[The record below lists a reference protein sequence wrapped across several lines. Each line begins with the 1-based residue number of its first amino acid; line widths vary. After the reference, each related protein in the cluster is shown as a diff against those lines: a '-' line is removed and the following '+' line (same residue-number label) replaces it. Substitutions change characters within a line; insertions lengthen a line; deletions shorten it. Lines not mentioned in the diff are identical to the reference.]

1 MAAPPSSCLG
11 RPARTRPSSTLRG
24 WLTVSA
30 ENGDGHELLR
40 GRRRPCKQAVR
51 RDAQGMPTGAPRG
64 SGHVAPAAGEL
75 PRVTLLGQ
83 RDHTHREPGGRGVDH
98 APVAHSRG
106 LYRRTRTCS
115 TRRTSRATTALKST
129 PVPPMRATG
138 ITRRNRPRSVSYTHL
153 RAHETDSYLVCRLL
167 LEKKK

>member
-1 MAAPPSSCLG
+1 MAAPILLTPRS
-11 RPARTRPSSTLRG
+11 TRPHP
-24 WLTVSA
+24 TVVDVA
-30 ENGDGHELLR
+30 RLAHR
-40 GRRRPCKQAVR
+40 IGRRRR
-51 RDAQGMPTGAPRG
+51 RARASSRE
-64 SGHVAPAAGEL
+64 APAAGEL

-98 APVAHSRG
+98 APSVAHSRG

-138 ITRRNRPRSVSYTHL
+138 ITRRNRPRYGSVT
-153 RAHETDSYLVCRLL
+153 
-167 LEKKK
+167 